1 MQVLFAWL
9 VTKIKSVD
17 PRTWAVV
24 IVVLAIFF
32 LGMYCQRKIHH
43 CPIVKVGTETIVGTI
58 VNHPTI
64 KDTIPKQDIKTTIK
78 QIISYQWKHDTL
90 KKDSIVYVHDTPT
103 LVMETQHC
111 YSFRYEASDHAVFVP
126 RLCSREFKISPP
138 SDMTGDVDYTPH
150 PDTPK
155 TVYRVDTISS
165 PAKRFYIGLGGS
177 GGYGVDATGRKGWNA
192 NVGIQLGVA
201 LKQF

>member
-1 MQVLFAWL
+1 MNMVYAWL
-9 VTKIKSVD
+9 LTKIKSVD
-17 PRTWAVV
+17 PKTWAIV

-32 LGMYCQRKIHH
+32 LGMYCQKKIHR
-43 CPIVKVGTETIVGTI
+43 CPVVKVGTETVVGTI

-78 QIISYQWKHDTL
+78 QIISHQRKHDTP
-90 KKDSIVYVHDTPT
+90 KRDSTTHTHDTPT

-111 YSFRYEASDHAVFVP
+111 YSFRYEAPDHTIFVP
-126 RLCSREFKISPP
+126 RLCSREFKITPP

-165 PAKRFYIGLGGS
+165 PAKRFYIGLGGG
-177 GGYGVDATGRKGWNA
+177 GGYGIDATGRKGWNA

-201 LKQF
+201 LKQY